1 MAQVILTH
9 VENRETLDL
18 DATTSYAAI
27 LGAHPSKG
35 ARSPLLWNAA
45 FAGLGISAKMHA
57 MDVAPEY
64 LHEVV
69 KELKNDLRFVGGAV
83 TTPHKQTISA
93 FLDEVEKEARL
104 IGAVNAL
111 YRRDGRL
118 VGANTDGAAARESL
132 EFHAGPIAGKTVL
145 LMGLGGAGQAVGVYL
160 ARAIGSQGK
169 LLIANRTLDTAR
181 AFQQKVE
188 SICPTAV
195 VAWPISSEVVA
206 HADIIVNATTLGFN
220 GSGQENQS
228 PIDVEALASLRPT
241 NFVFDVIYQPL
252 ETPLLRFAREHGAH
266 TLNGKEMNLKQ
277 AVIAFEKA
285 ASGMRNPVPQTSVK
299 TIMSSV

>member
-1 MAQVILTH
+1 MTQATLVR
-9 VENRETLDL
+9 VGNREALDL
-18 DATTSYAAI
+18 NTTTFFAAI
-27 LGAHPSKG
+27 LGAHPSRG

-45 FAGLGISAKMHA
+45 FQGLGISAKMHA
-57 MDVAPEY
+57 MDVATEY

-69 KELKNDLRFVGGAV
+69 EELKNDPRFIGGAV
-83 TTPHKQTISA
+83 TTPHKQMVSA
-93 FLDEVEKEARL
+93 FLDEVEEEARL

-111 YRRDGRL
+111 YRRDGKL
-118 VGANTDGAAARESL
+118 VGTNTDGAAARESL
-132 EFHAGPIAGKTVL
+132 ESHAGPIAGKTVL
-145 LMGLGGAGQAVGVYL
+145 LVGLGGAGQAVGVYL

-188 SICPTAV
+188 LLCPTIV
-195 VAWPISSEVVA
+195 VAWPITSEA
-206 HADIIVNATTLGFN
+206 ITHADIIVNATTLGFN
-220 GSGQENQS
+220 GSGQEDEL
-228 PIDVEALASLRPT
+228 PIDIGVLDSLRPT
-241 NFVFDVIYQPL
+241 SFVFDVIYQPL
-252 ETPLLRFAREHGAH
+252 ETPLLRFAREHGAR

-285 ASGMRNPVPQTSVK
+285 ASGMGNPVPQTSVK